1 MARSTSLKPG
11 KLELDPMDNL
21 GAGFGGRTASL
32 DGDFGCG
39 SAHAADAADA
49 ADATDATDATEGGIR
64 RVISRMKWTTR
75 LGPAALR
82 ISTAS

>member
-49 ADATDATDATEGGIR
+49 ADATEGGIR